1 MSVEVTLLIVKL
13 IVLFAAFALS
23 IVNLVWIYK
32 ANHNALD
39 EPNNR
44 LNYYSF
50 EDAIIGPDDFYSSGE
65 FCYEHYQP
73 FLDIGALED
82 LDIKM
87 KKIKKF
93 SLGLMILLF
102 FSLYIKLISMD
113 LDLPDSFICCDRSGK
128 LFKVIRAV
136 TQILN
141 LLSSILAFI
150 FFIITSAHYFK
161 SNFDDFDKFRDCEYL
176 NSLFDKDYDFINIVK
191 KNYLRFFIGYIVV
204 LVLNFTELILEIIL
218 HSCYKIYQD

>member
-1 MSVEVTLLIVKL
+1 MLLQCEYEIDGFINVLIIFNMMIFEALFEIMSFIEQGLQPIKL

-93 SLGLMILLF
+93 SLR
-102 FSLYIKLISMD
+102 LI
-113 LDLPDSFICCDRSGK
+113 
-128 LFKVIRAV
+128 
-136 TQILN
+136 
-141 LLSSILAFI
+141 
-150 FFIITSAHYFK
+150 
-161 SNFDDFDKFRDCEYL
+161 
-176 NSLFDKDYDFINIVK
+176 
-191 KNYLRFFIGYIVV
+191 
-204 LVLNFTELILEIIL
+204 
-218 HSCYKIYQD
+218 